1 MLCVKPICIL
11 IKQKQHKKMDDIIN
25 QGFPEKI
32 KKTSRKN
39 FFVKNLEKDS
49 MKSKYLEI
57 DDAIV
62 PNKHKDLRE

>member
-1 MLCVKPICIL
+1 
-11 IKQKQHKKMDDIIN
+11 MDDIIN

-32 KKTSRKN
+32 KTKSRKN